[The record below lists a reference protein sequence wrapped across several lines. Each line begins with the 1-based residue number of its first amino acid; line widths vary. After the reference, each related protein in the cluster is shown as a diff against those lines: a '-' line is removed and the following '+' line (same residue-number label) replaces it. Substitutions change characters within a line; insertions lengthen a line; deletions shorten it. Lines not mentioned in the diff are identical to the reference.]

1 MLGRSNPEPSVTSSL
16 EPDMLRF
23 EIDIHLTAETAGVI
37 LVEIESFISYVA
49 ESGQQRHAQTS
60 TFLAKG

>member
-1 MLGRSNPEPSVTSSL
+1 
-16 EPDMLRF
+16 MLRF